1 MVEFTA
7 DWCINCKAMERTTFK
22 DSKLMATIKTLGVIT
37 LQVDLTQ
44 VDEQRRAIFERFGGR
59 AIPYVV
65 VLDKQGQPVQR
76 YTGVVGADTLVDVL
90 RSIDG

>member
-1 MVEFTA
+1 MTWQTES
-7 DWCINCKAMERTTFK
+7 NCQAMKRTTYK
-22 DSKLMATIKTLGVIT
+22 DNKLRATIETMGVIA

-44 VDEQRRAIFERFGGR
+44 VDEQRRSIFDRFGGR
-59 AIPYVV
+59 AIPYIV

-76 YTGVVGADTLVDVL
+76 FTGVVGTDTLVDVL

>member
-1 MVEFTA
+1 
-7 DWCINCKAMERTTFK
+7 MERTTYK
-22 DSKLMATIKTLGVIT
+22 DNKLLATIETMGVIA

-44 VDEQRRAIFERFGGR
+44 VDEQRRAIFDRFGGR
-59 AIPYVV
+59 AIPYIV
-65 VLDKQGQPVQR
+65 VLDKQGQLVQR